1 MIRSLVL
8 VLCALSPLA
17 GCASTD
23 ATAQPQP
30 RAESAPASTP
40 LASCTEVMTRART
53 CSDAFVP
60 ALVDA
65 RARADKPAGIAA
77 QVAAHRDDVIAQART
92 EWAHDSTDAGIAA
105 SCDRI
110 AAKADAADQQSAHEC
125 LAAADC
131 TAFTACVIPVIA
143 KHF

>member
-8 VLCALSPLA
+8 VLCTLSPLA

-23 ATAQPQP
+23 ATAQP
-30 RAESAPASTP
+30 RAESAPATAP
-40 LASCTEVMTRART
+40 AASCTEVMTRART

-65 RARADKPAGIAA
+65 RARADKPPGIAA
-77 QVAAHRDDVIAQART
+77 QVAAHRDDVIAQARI
-92 EWAHDSTDAGIAA
+92 EWAHDSTDPGIAA
-105 SCDRI
+105 TCDRV
-110 AAKADAADQQSAHEC
+110 AATTDAADQQSAHDC

-131 TAFTACVIPVIA
+131 TAFTACVIPVMA